1 MGTSSCNKDKTCHGT
16 VHVKDTN
23 NVGVGNATVKFD
35 AQSVNGDV
43 KYSAI
48 TDGSGDVTI
57 DVKLPAIFDVK
68 VTKGTMSGTGVI
80 RLDEPG
86 KNAEVTVRVL

>member
-1 MGTSSCNKDKTCHGT
+1 M
-16 VHVKDTN
+16 
-23 NVGVGNATVKFD
+23 
-35 AQSVNGDV
+35 